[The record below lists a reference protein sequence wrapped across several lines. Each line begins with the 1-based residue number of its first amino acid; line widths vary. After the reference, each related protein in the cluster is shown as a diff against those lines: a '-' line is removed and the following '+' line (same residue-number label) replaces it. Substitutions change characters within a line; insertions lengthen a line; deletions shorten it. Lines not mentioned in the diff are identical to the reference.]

1 MSNRHRTPP
10 RPTSIAAA
18 TLMAAGL
25 TLMPAL
31 SQAQSY
37 TTRLLTQPSGA
48 KFCINHEA
56 RLSAA
61 GDVNVNCF
69 YPRVTLAGIWVAL
82 NGGLAGQST
91 SKTIVWRGTATSPTT
106 LSGSLTQPRSY
117 SLGMLPDSAVL
128 GYIGSNSN
136 DDYKAA
142 TLSQWKGSS
151 RSTYALPT
159 AYKSWL
165 AEQISRT
172 GTALLL
178 TDSDV
183 RFAPRFAVIRNG
195 VATTLPPLPS
205 ACGNVQQTFETQSWR
220 VNDNGQV
227 AVLFEQNLNYNPPP
241 NFEYSYLH
249 TACLWNGSSWVVS
262 PARKG
267 DHAVELLDV
276 NSNGTMLLRQQ
287 DSYLLETSPPGQP
300 EYSNESILEWH
311 ASGQAQTVDTS
322 GKLKGYGHQD
332 AWIGGSNPRS
342 AYGSKPA
349 TLWRNGQPVDLSLLA
364 SAPSGYALT
373 SVIATNAKGQVLV
386 VAKSTKANAILDDN
400 RLVVLTPR

>member
-1 MSNRHRTPP
+1 M
-10 RPTSIAAA
+10 
-18 TLMAAGL
+18 GL
-25 TLMPAL
+25 ALAPAL

-48 KFCINHEA
+48 KFCINQEA

-82 NGGLAGQST
+82 NGGLAAQST

-117 SLGMLPDSAVL
+117 SLGMLPDSTVL
-128 GYIGSNSN
+128 GYIGSNSS
-136 DDYKAA
+136 DDYRAA

-151 RSTYALPT
+151 RSNYNLPT
-159 AYKSWL
+159 AYKGWL

-183 RFAPRFAVIRNG
+183 RFAPRFAVVRNG

-205 ACGNVQQTFETQSWR
+205 ACGNVQQVFETQSWR

-227 AVLFEQNLNYNPPP
+227 AVLFEQNVRYSSPPIYDYNYI
-241 NFEYSYLH
+241 H
-249 TACLWNGSSWVVS
+249 TACLWNGGSWVVS

-267 DHAVELLDV
+267 DYAVELLDV
-276 NSNGTMLLRQQ
+276 NSTGTMLLRQQ
-287 DSYLLETSPPGQP
+287 DSYMLETSPPGQP
-300 EYSNESILEWH
+300 EYSNETILEWH
-311 ASGQAQTVDTS
+311 ASGQAQAVDTS
-322 GKLKGYGHQD
+322 GKLKAYGHQD
-332 AWIGGSNPRS
+332 QWIGGSNPSS
-342 AYGSKPA
+342 AYGNKPA
-349 TLWRNGQPVDLSLLA
+349 TLWRNGQPVDVSQLA
-364 SAPSGYALT
+364 TAPSGYTLA
-373 SVIATNAKGQVLV
+373 SVIATNAKGQLLV
-386 VAKSTKANAILDDN
+386 VAKSTKTNAILDDN

>member
-1 MSNRHRTPP
+1 MGSIVAASRGLARNESTLASHAWCLLEIAPTIGAY

-18 TLMAAGL
+18 TL
-25 TLMPAL
+25 
-31 SQAQSY
+31 
-37 TTRLLTQPSGA
+37 
-48 KFCINHEA
+48 
-56 RLSAA
+56 
-61 GDVNVNCF
+61 
-69 YPRVTLAGIWVAL
+69 
-82 NGGLAGQST
+82 
-91 SKTIVWRGTATSPTT
+91 
-106 LSGSLTQPRSY
+106 
-117 SLGMLPDSAVL
+117 
-128 GYIGSNSN
+128 
-136 DDYKAA
+136 
-142 TLSQWKGSS
+142 SQWKGST
-151 RSTYALPT
+151 RSNYALPT

-165 AEQISRT
+165 AERISRT

-178 TDSDV
+178 TDTDV
-183 RFAPRFAVIRNG
+183 RFAPRFAVVRNG

-241 NFEYSYLH
+241 NYEYSYLH
-249 TACLWNGSSWVVS
+249 TACLWSGSSWVVS
-262 PARKG
+262 AARKG
-267 DHAVELLDV
+267 DYAVELLDV

-287 DSYLLETSPPGQP
+287 DSYYLESSLPGQP
-300 EYSNESILEWH
+300 QYSDESILEWH
-311 ASGQAQTVDTS
+311 ASGQAQTVDTT
-322 GKLKGYGHQD
+322 GKLKGYGYQD

-349 TLWRNGQPVDLSLLA
+349 TLWRNGQPVDLSQLA

-400 RLVVLTPR
+400 RLVLLTPR